1 MPSSRSGI
9 PLYLGLL
16 LFVAQSPPAHA
27 GMPTID
33 LTDVAK
39 LRVDAISFF
48 VLLGLLSALGVKLIW
63 NSFRKDFPNL
73 PRLTY
78 GKSLGLTTLW
88 GLLFLI
94 VLTMISGARELMT
107 PGAWVK
113 QGYTYKLNAVKL
125 DTASNP
131 PSPETEAAQLR
142 HQRETRLNNLARALL
157 AHAASHAGKY
167 PEKEEEISKELW
179 QTDDSSNARY
189 EYTPGLTTSDKEKI
203 LVYEPAIYGDK
214 RFILQADGQ
223 ILEQDWQTEL
233 DSVPGEK
240 SP

>member
-1 MPSSRSGI
+1 MF
-9 PLYLGLL
+9 LGLL
-16 LFVAQSPPAHA
+16 LLVAQSRPAHA

-63 NSFRKDFPNL
+63 NSFRKDFPSL
-73 PRLTY
+73 PQLTY
-78 GKSLGLTTLW
+78 GKALGLTTLW

-113 QGYTYKLNAVKL
+113 QGYTYKL
-125 DTASNP
+125 DTASSP

-142 HQRETRLNNLARALL
+142 QQRESRLNQLARALL
-157 AHAASHAGKY
+157 AYAASHAGKY
-167 PEKEEEISKELW
+167 PEKPEEIPADLW
-179 QTDDSSNARY
+179 RTDDTSNARY
-189 EYTPGLTTSDKEKI
+189 EYTPGLTTSDKEKV

-233 DSVPGEK
+233 NAPAGGK

>member
-1 MPSSRSGI
+1 MNQTRSGR
-9 PLYLGLL
+9 LL
-16 LFVAQSPPAHA
+16 LFAIAGLVVRPHPLQA
-27 GMPTID
+27 GMPSID

-48 VLLGLLSALGVKLIW
+48 LLLGFLSALGVKLIW
-63 NSFRKDFPNL
+63 NSFRKEFPNL

-78 GKSLGLTTLW
+78 GKALGLTTLW

-113 QGYTYKLNAVKL
+113 QGYTYQL
-125 DTASNP
+125 ASNSKL
-131 PSPETEAAQLR
+131 SPEETEVAQLR
-142 HQRETRLNNLARALL
+142 QQRESRINNLARALL
-157 AHAASHAGKY
+157 AHAASHGGEY
-167 PEKEEEISKELW
+167 PEKAEEIPEGLW
-179 QTDDSSNARY
+179 RTDDSTNARY
-189 EYTPGLTTSDKEKI
+189 EYTPDLSTNDKEKI

-223 ILEQDWQTEL
+223 ILEEEWKAEL
-233 DSVPGEK
+233 TKSNGEK

>member
-1 MPSSRSGI
+1 MKRI
-9 PLYLGLL
+9 PGRLVFLALL
-16 LFVAQSPPAHA
+16 LLIAQSRPAHA

-39 LRVDAISFF
+39 FRVDAISFF

-63 NSFRKDFPNL
+63 NSFQKDFPNL
-73 PRLTY
+73 PRLNY
-78 GKSLGLTTLW
+78 GKALGLTTLW

-113 QGYTYKLNAVKL
+113 QGYTYKL
-125 DTASNP
+125 DTASSP

-142 HQRETRLNNLARALL
+142 QQRETRLNQLARALL

-167 PEKEEEISKELW
+167 PEKPEEIPADLW

-223 ILEQDWQTEL
+223 ILEQDWQKEL

>member
-1 MPSSRSGI
+1 MKHFPSR
-9 PLYLGLL
+9 LFVLTTFLL
-16 LFVAQSPPAHA
+16 LSQPRPALA
-27 GMPTID
+27 GMPSID

-48 VLLGLLSALGVKLIW
+48 VLLGFLSALGVKLIW
-63 NSFRKDFPNL
+63 NSFRKEFPNL

-78 GKSLGLTTLW
+78 GKALGLTTLW

-113 QGYTYKLNAVKL
+113 QGYTYQL
-125 DTASNP
+125 ASN
-131 PSPETEAAQLR
+131 SKLSLQETEVSQLR
-142 HQRETRLNNLARALL
+142 QQRESRIKNLARALL
-157 AHAASHAGKY
+157 AHAASHGGKY
-167 PEKEEEISKELW
+167 PEKSEEIAEELW
-179 QTDDSSNARY
+179 RTDDSTNTRY
-189 EYTPGLTTSDKEKI
+189 EYTPGLSTNDKEKI

-214 RFILQADGQ
+214 RFILRGDGQ
-223 ILEQDWQTEL
+223 ILEEEWQKGL
-233 DSVPGEK
+233 DPVAGGK

>member
-1 MPSSRSGI
+1 MKRLPSR
-9 PLYLGLL
+9 LLFLGLL
-16 LFVAQSPPAHA
+16 LLVAQSRPAHA

-63 NSFRKDFPNL
+63 NSFRKDFPSL
-73 PRLTY
+73 PQLTY
-78 GKSLGLTTLW
+78 GKALGLTTLW

-113 QGYTYKLNAVKL
+113 QGYTYKL
-125 DTASNP
+125 DTASSP

-142 HQRETRLNNLARALL
+142 QQRESRLNQLARALL
-157 AHAASHAGKY
+157 AYAASHAGKY
-167 PEKEEEISKELW
+167 PEKPEEIPADLW
-179 QTDDSSNARY
+179 RTDDTSNARY
-189 EYTPGLTTSDKEKI
+189 EYTPGLTTSDKEKV

-233 DSVPGEK
+233 NAPAGGK

>member
-1 MPSSRSGI
+1 MNQIRSGR
-9 PLYLGLL
+9 LL
-16 LFVAQSPPAHA
+16 LFAIAGLVVRPLPLQA
-27 GMPTID
+27 GMPSID

-48 VLLGLLSALGVKLIW
+48 LLLGFLSALGVKLIW

-78 GKSLGLTTLW
+78 GKALGLTTLW

-113 QGYTYKLNAVKL
+113 QGYTYKLASSENA
-125 DTASNP
+125 
-131 PSPETEAAQLR
+131 SPEESEAVQLR
-142 HQRETRLNNLARALL
+142 RQREFRINNLARALL
-157 AHAASHAGKY
+157 AYAAAHEGKY
-167 PEKEEEISKELW
+167 PEKPEEIPEELW
-179 QTDDSSNARY
+179 RTDDSTNARY
-189 EYTPGLTTSDKEKI
+189 EYTPGLTANDKEKI

-223 ILEQDWQTEL
+223 IVEEDWQKEY
-233 DSVPGEK
+233 DSVAGEK

>member
-1 MPSSRSGI
+1 MKHLPGRLFVLAS
-9 PLYLGLL
+9 LL
-16 LFVAQSPPAHA
+16 LVGQPRPAHA

-63 NSFRKDFPNL
+63 NSFQKDFPNL

-78 GKSLGLTTLW
+78 GKALGLTTLW

-113 QGYTYKLNAVKL
+113 QGYTYKL
-125 DTASNP
+125 DTASSP

-142 HQRETRLNNLARALL
+142 QERETRLNQLARALL

-167 PEKEEEISKELW
+167 PEKPEEIPADLW
-179 QTDDSSNARY
+179 RTDDSSNARY

-233 DSVPGEK
+233 DAPAGGK

>member
-1 MPSSRSGI
+1 MKLRQARLQLL
-9 PLYLGLL
+9 PLLL
-16 LFVAQSPPAHA
+16 LFGQSRPALA

-39 LRVDAISFF
+39 FRVDAISFF

-63 NSFRKDFPNL
+63 NAFQKDFPSL

-78 GKSLGLTTLW
+78 GKALGLTTLW

-113 QGYTYKLNAVKL
+113 QGYTYKL
-125 DTASNP
+125 DTATSP

-142 HQRETRLNNLARALL
+142 QQRETRINNLARALL
-157 AHAASHAGKY
+157 AHAASHSGKY
-167 PEKEEEISKELW
+167 PEKADEISEEFW
-179 QTDDSSNARY
+179 HTDDTSNARY
-189 EYTPGLTTSDKEKI
+189 EYTPNLTTADKEKV

-223 ILEQDWQTEL
+223 IIEQNWQKEL
-233 DSVPGEK
+233 NAVAGEK